1 MSKWKV
7 ISMDIM
13 VGFPLTSRRND
24 AIMVIVDKL
33 TKMTNFNSI
42 KETYNISNVTQVFI
56 SEIETSFMPRLI
68 DIRVRLRLFLLYIYF

>member
-1 MSKWKV
+1 
-7 ISMDIM
+7 MDIM

-42 KETYNISNVTQVFI
+42 KETYNISDVTWVFI

-68 DIRVRLRLFLLYIYF
+68 DIRVRLVFVLLHMYF

>member
-1 MSKWKV
+1 
-7 ISMDIM
+7 
-13 VGFPLTSRRND
+13 
-24 AIMVIVDKL
+24 MVIVDKL

-68 DIRVRLRLFLLYIYF
+68 DIRVRLVFVLLYMYFYING

>member
-1 MSKWKV
+1 
-7 ISMDIM
+7 MDIM

-42 KETYNISNVTQVFI
+42 KETYDVVDVTWVFI
-56 SEIETSFMPRLI
+56 SDIFHLHGFPKKIISHRDVEFMSRFWTSL
-68 DIRVRLRLFLLYIYF
+68 

>member
-1 MSKWKV
+1 
-7 ISMDIM
+7 MDIM

-42 KETYNISNVTQVFI
+42 KETYNISDVTRVFI

-68 DIRVRLRLFLLYIYF
+68 DIRVRLVFVLLYMYFYIIG

>member
-1 MSKWKV
+1 
-7 ISMDIM
+7 MDIM

-68 DIRVRLRLFLLYIYF
+68 DIRVRLVFVLLHMYF

>member
-1 MSKWKV
+1 
-7 ISMDIM
+7 MDIM

-42 KETYNISNVTQVFI
+42 KETYNISDVTRVFI

-68 DIRVRLRLFLLYIYF
+68 DIRVRLRFVLLYMYFYIIG